1 MHRQSIILHF
11 SGPVLLLRNLTH
23 IQPLSVR
30 AASAAEWRQF
40 FVTSVESVYI
50 RENLSRFEV
59 VTFKCFYSDCHRGEQ
74 KMAGH
79 WTQPQLRPM
88 LYPQRSR
95 DDSERQSR
103 IRPMPTVSITGMFVL
118 CDPRRG
124 KCRGDNCTFAHS
136 IEERDAWNAR
146 LFYMIH
152 WQRETRRLY
161 MYSYMFGRVH
171 RYGRHWQL
179 VSSDNKT
186 HECSCSIGC

>member
-1 MHRQSIILHF
+1 MHRQSNILHF

-136 IEERDAWNAR
+136 IEERDAWNAQR
-146 LFYMIH
+146 RDREIGKPVSDSIFKCPVKTLFCLFYLRAKYKK
-152 WQRETRRLY
+152 WQWHCISTETQC
-161 MYSYMFGRVH
+161 H
-171 RYGRHWQL
+171 
-179 VSSDNKT
+179 
-186 HECSCSIGC
+186 

>member
-1 MHRQSIILHF
+1 MFLF
-11 SGPVLLLRNLTH
+11 
-23 IQPLSVR
+23 
-30 AASAAEWRQF
+30 
-40 FVTSVESVYI
+40 
-50 RENLSRFEV
+50 
-59 VTFKCFYSDCHRGEQ
+59 DCHRGEQ

-136 IEERDAWNAR
+136 IEERDAWNAQR
-146 LFYMIH
+146 RDREIRKPVSDSIFKCPVKTLFCLFYLRAKYKK
-152 WQRETRRLY
+152 WQWHCISTETQY
-161 MYSYMFGRVH
+161 H
-171 RYGRHWQL
+171 
-179 VSSDNKT
+179 
-186 HECSCSIGC
+186 